1 MSSKEAIRRA
11 QNKYDKSTLK
21 RITIKLHKVH
31 DEDIIKHLESKDNV
45 TGYIKQLIVADMYS
59 PLVTEK

>member
-21 RITIKLHKVH
+21 RITIKLHNVH

-45 TGYIKQLIVADMYS
+45 TGCIKQLIVADMYS

>member
-21 RITIKLHKVH
+21 RITIKLHNVH

-45 TGYIKQLIVADMYS
+45 TGYVKQLIVADMYS

>member
-11 QNKYDKSTLK
+11 QNKYDKAMLK
-21 RITIKLHKVH
+21 RITIKFHNIR
-31 DEDIIKHLESKDNV
+31 DEDVIKYLESKENV

-59 PLVTEK
+59 PKVTNK

>member
-21 RITIKLHKVH
+21 RITIKLHNVH